1 MPKSRMLQQ
10 SAHDRS
16 LPHPKDHG
24 TWLQRTELTCHP
36 LSTQSGCTAPYS
48 AANAR
53 LKFVAAVRGSTSV
66 SPCDSARAVP
76 DRRNAPTDVLVCMR
90 LHHVLHRKQ
99 ALAKSQTYL
108 PCQSAGG
115 TTVVISALQGCH
127 RVQLAR
133 VWLTLQPAQHRRR
146 QSAVCD
152 EADHADADVQHTQ
165 RQLEGTAHHICWH
178 HQQLFK
184 LTERN
189 CQLLKA
195 WLVP

>member
-1 MPKSRMLQQ
+1 M
-10 SAHDRS
+10 
-16 LPHPKDHG
+16 
-24 TWLQRTELTCHP
+24 RTELTCHP

-76 DRRNAPTDVLVCMR
+76 DRRSAPTDVLVCMCS
-90 LHHVLHRKQ
+90 HHALHRKQ
-99 ALAKSQTYL
+99 ALAKSQTYST
-108 PCQSAGG
+108 CQPAGG
-115 TTVVISALQGCH
+115 ITIVISALQGSH
-127 RVQLAR
+127 RVVQLAC
-133 VWLTLQPAQHRRR
+133 VWLTLQPAQHWRR
-146 QSAVCD
+146 QSAVCN

-165 RQLEGTAHHICWH
+165 RQLEGPAHHISWH
-178 HQQLFK
+178 HQQLYK

-189 CQLLKA
+189 CQLLEA